1 MKEKLSKDDLSY
13 LFSDFDSFFPSFLNE
28 ELRIATI
35 NNIKIPL
42 WKEFEKVE
50 IYKDT
55 LPQLKKEMEKR
66 IIQSIIP
73 AGEMVGVICAQSIG
87 ERQTQL
93 TLNSF
98 HQAGLSVGMVVTGVP
113 RFMEILNATKEP
125 KIAKNIFYFND
136 PSWNTVDFIRRS
148 ISHGLKHICWSDI
161 IESETFFKTKVDE
174 PWFETFQHFY
184 PSSNDISKSMGFSF
198 KLNKKVMYQYQIPM
212 YLIKE
217 RIEEEF
223 EDVFIIFSPLSIC
236 RIDLFIDMNKLEEI
250 YENEIKNINQQS
262 LGKDNDSMYYLE
274 LFMFE
279 VFRPKL
285 FDVTICGIKG
295 IKDFYIQKDLGT
307 KNYFVETEGTNFLEV
322 LKLPY
327 VNQSMVKTNHMWD
340 VYEICGIEGTRKFL
354 YEELKSIV
362 SSDGTYINPCHLN
375 LLIDLMTFNGVIQ
388 SISRYGVKKE
398 QNSVLTKSSF
408 EESLEHFS
416 KAGFF
421 SENEP
426 VKSVSAS
433 IMCGKR
439 SNIGSGLCSL
449 KMNWK
454 KSS

>member
-1 MKEKLSKDDLSY
+1 MTKKKLTDEDLEY
-13 LFSDFDSFFPSFLNE
+13 LFSDFDSFFPSFLHKE
-28 ELRIATI
+28 IRQKCI
-35 NNIKIPL
+35 NNVKIPL

-50 IYKDT
+50 IYKET
-55 LPQLKKEMEKR
+55 LPQLKKEIEKKLR
-66 IIQSIIP
+66 QSVIP

-125 KIAKNIFYFND
+125 KISKNTFYFND
-136 PSWNTVDFIRRS
+136 SKWKNVDTIRRN
-148 ISHGLKHICWSDI
+148 IGYGLKHITWSDI
-161 IESETFFKTKVDE
+161 IESEFFFKKKDDE

-184 PSSNDISKSMGFSF
+184 PTSSDISKSMGFSF
-198 KLNKKVMYQYQIPM
+198 KLNKKIMFQYQIPM
-212 YLIKE
+212 HLIKE

-223 EDVFIIFSPLSIC
+223 DDVHIIFSPLSIC
-236 RIDLFIDMNKLEEI
+236 QIDLFVDFEKLQGI
-250 YENEIKNINQQS
+250 YENELK
-262 LGKDNDSMYYLE
+262 KDISSNLNSDYLIE
-274 LFMFE
+274 LFMYE
-279 VFRPKL
+279 IFRPKL
-285 FDVTICGIKG
+285 FDITICGIRG
-295 IKDFYIQKDLGT
+295 IKDFYIQKDLG
-307 KNYFVETEGTNFLEV
+307 KESKYFVETEGTNFLEI

-327 VNQSMVKTNHMWD
+327 VDQSTIITNHMWD

-354 YEELKSIV
+354 FEELKNIV
-362 SSDGTYINPCHLN
+362 SSDGTFINPCHLD
-375 LLIDLMTFNGVIQ
+375 LLIDLMTFNGLIQ
-388 SISRYGVKKE
+388 SISRYGMKKE

-421 SENEP
+421 SENEL

-439 SNIGSGLCSL
+439 SNIGSGLCTL
-449 KMNWK
+449 KMDWK
-454 KSS
+454 NLT